1 MRPDAGVM
9 CLAGEVYAPH
19 KPSEA
24 REKGVGMV
32 FQHFSLFEGLT
43 VAENIAL
50 GISAK
55 LAKTGLRERIITVS
69 TAYGLKLDPDR
80 RVGTLSVGERQRV
93 EIVRCLLQEPKL
105 LIMDEPTSVLTPQ
118 EIEVLFAT
126 LRRLVSEGCSIL
138 YISHKLEE
146 IRSLCDRATI
156 LRGGKVVGSCDPKRE
171 TARGLAEMMIG
182 TTLTPPQREPGEIG
196 AVRLKVSGLSLV
208 SEHQFGVDLEGVGL
222 EVKGG
227 EILGIAG
234 VAGNGQD
241 ELFAALS
248 GERLTEVTCQG
259 WGDDDPAHKNNV
271 YNNPFWNEIGFFK
284 TNRGNSM
291 RIANFRKGAVK
302 GAERAQYYG
311 DKMSFFFNNPIGL
324 GATIVRAGT
333 QKEKDDGGFT
343 RAAAESEPYEVP
355 KWWSTDLLPKPLRH
369 DSGHSGSHTFI
380 THEFIDSLV
389 KGRKPVVNVY
399 EAAAYTAPGI
409 VAHDSSMKGGE
420 RLKIP
425 SFDPA

>member
-1 MRPDAGVM
+1 MNNPNSSVQNRREFLRATSAATAGVM
-9 CLAGEVYAPH
+9 LASQYARAAEPTRRKIRMGVVGGNFGNAFFWH
-19 KPSEA
+19 EHPDCVVEA
-24 REKGVGMV
+24 VSDLIPERRERLMKTYKCSKSYE
-32 FQHFSLFEGLT
+32 SLEKLILDKNIDAVAIFTPAPDHVRHVTATLKAGKHAICAVPAAQTLEDCQLLIDTVKQTGLT
-43 VAENIAL
+43 YMMAET
-50 GISAK
+50 GYYQQPTISARK
-55 LAKTGLRERIITVS
+55 F
-69 TAYGLKLDPDR
+69 Y
-80 RVGTLSVGERQRV
+80 
-93 EIVRCLLQEPKL
+93 QE
-105 LIMDEPTSVLTPQ
+105 
-118 EIEVLFAT
+118 
-126 LRRLVSEGCSIL
+126 G
-138 YISHKLEE
+138 
-146 IRSLCDRATI
+146 
-156 LRGGKVVGSCDPKRE
+156 
-171 TARGLAEMMIG
+171 
-182 TTLTPPQREPGEIG
+182 
-196 AVRLKVSGLSLV
+196 
-208 SEHQFGVDLEGVGL
+208 QFGKLFYVES
-222 EVKGG
+222 EYMHP
-227 EILGIAG
+227 GIEALYFE
-234 VAGNGQD
+234 NGKPTWRHGSPAM
-241 ELFAALS
+241 LYPTHCTSHLISVS

-259 WGDDDPAHKNNV
+259 WGDDDLAHKNNV

-343 RAAAESEPYEVP
+343 RAASESEPYEVP
-355 KWWSTDLLPKPLRH
+355 KWWSTDLLPRPLRH

-389 KGRKPVVNVY
+389 KGRKPTVNVY
-399 EAAAYTAPGI
+399 EAVAYTAPGI

>member
-1 MRPDAGVM
+1 MNSPAKKIPTLPKPNRREFLRATGAATAGVM
-9 CLAGEVYAPH
+9 LPSQFALAAEPTRKKIRMGVVGGNFGNAFFWHEHPDCVVEAVSDLIPARRERLMKTYKCSKSYESLEKLILDKNIDAVAIFTPAPDH
-19 KPSEA
+19 VRHITATLKAGKHAICAVPAAQTLEDCQLLI
-24 REKGVGMV
+24 ETVK
-32 FQHFSLFEGLT
+32 QTGLT
-43 VAENIAL
+43 YMMAETGYYQQAT
-50 GISAK
+50 ISARK
-55 LAKTGLRERIITVS
+55 FYK
-69 TAYGLKLDPDR
+69 
-80 RVGTLSVGERQRV
+80 
-93 EIVRCLLQEPKL
+93 
-105 LIMDEPTSVLTPQ
+105 
-118 EIEVLFAT
+118 
-126 LRRLVSEGCSIL
+126 EG
-138 YISHKLEE
+138 
-146 IRSLCDRATI
+146 
-156 LRGGKVVGSCDPKRE
+156 
-171 TARGLAEMMIG
+171 
-182 TTLTPPQREPGEIG
+182 
-196 AVRLKVSGLSLV
+196 
-208 SEHQFGVDLEGVGL
+208 QFGKLFYVES
-222 EVKGG
+222 EYMHP
-227 EILGIAG
+227 GIEALYFE
-234 VAGNGQD
+234 NGKPTWRHGSPAM
-241 ELFAALS
+241 LYPTHCTSHLISVS

-343 RAAAESEPYEVP
+343 RAAAEAEPYEVP
-355 KWWSTDLLPKPLRH
+355 KWWSADLLPKPLRH

-389 KGRKPVVNVY
+389 NGRKPTVNVY
-399 EAAAYTAPGI
+399 EAVAYTAPGI

-425 SFDPA
+425 SFDPT